1 MKKRLLSLLVAV
13 SMSIGAMACGAYET
27 EDTAADA
34 STADTGSGSES
45 SEKVFR
51 YSDTVEPTTIDPSKA
66 NSIIDNELIHA
77 CQESLV
83 RGTGGKVE
91 PGIAESW
98 ELSED
103 GLTYTFHL
111 RDTNWSDGQPVT
123 ADDFVYGLQRL
134 LDPDTASEYA
144 FIGEYVKNGYA
155 VETGEMEVSELGVR
169 AEDDKTLVLELE
181 NPCAYF
187 LSMVG
192 TASQYVPIRKDI
204 VESYGADFAATA
216 DKNVYSGPFKLI
228 STDNMMYV
236 FEKNDQYWN
245 KDAINLDRVEFSVIS
260 ESNTA
265 VAMYEN
271 GELDFVKI
279 PTDSVAQYD
288 DIDSE
293 FMNGNE
299 DYLYINEESTNKIV
313 SNKNFRK
320 ALNYGLNRNDYIAL
334 ATNNVYSPSNTLVMP
349 LVGGASKSYGE
360 EYTLDSYPLDGDIDV
375 AKEYLEKAMSEEGYS
390 DPSEIEIELTTTDL
404 EASKKIAEVLQELWQ
419 NALGITVTIRQVT
432 YADIYGSVLPN
443 GDYQIAYGGWGPDY
457 SDPYTYLELFK
468 SDCSYNYSNY
478 KNDEFDKLLEDSKT
492 ETDVKAR
499 MDLLN
504 EAEKIILEDAAFVPL
519 QCRQQHYLLNDKFTG
534 VEFYFCSIN
543 IDWVYADVE

>member
-1 MKKRLLSLLVAV
+1 MKKKLLSLLVAV

-66 NSIIDNELIHA
+66 NSIVDNELIHA

-134 LDPDTASEYA
+134 LDPATASEYA

-192 TASQYVPIRKDI
+192 IASQYVPIRKDI

-216 DKNVYSGPFKLI
+216 DKNVYSGPFKLV

-271 GELDFVKI
+271 GELDFVKL

-499 MDLLN
+499 LDMLN